1 MVAQAKSL
9 KPAPEDSPDLARGK
23 LIDAGCELVLEHYKE
38 GTGLR
43 EVYAYLNAGAVS
55 KRAGLSR
62 GLIYHYWGDGES
74 SSGSAFEAFLVSVS
88 DRLLERSSVPEDL
101 SEMAAYLPS
110 NMTDMILEITGYE
123 LDRTSGEEA
132 PLWNA
137 TEMLALHGLFSKA
150 ETERTLEGLDA
161 FWEVGLGQIQREPL
175 PPLGYRELSI
185 ASSNLITGFAS
196 PVLGT
201 HERLWKEYDWPGSE
215 ERESSTRPWTL
226 LAIAMESIILG
237 MTRPVDKS

>member
-1 MVAQAKSL
+1 M
-9 KPAPEDSPDLARGK
+9 DSENAAEIARGR
-23 LIDAGCELVLEHYKE
+23 LIDAGCELVLEHYAQ

-62 GLIYHYWGDGES
+62 GLLYHYWGES
-74 SSGSAFEAFLVSVS
+74 GSANPSAFEAYLGSVS
-88 DRLLERSSVPEDL
+88 DRLLQRSSVPEDL
-101 SEMAAYLPS
+101 AEMATYLPS
-110 NMTDMILEITGYE
+110 NMTDLILEITAFE
-123 LDRTSGEEA
+123 LERTSGEEA

-137 TEMLALHGLFSKA
+137 TEMLALHGLFSNS
-150 ETERTLEGLDA
+150 ETEETLKRLDG
-161 FWEVGLGQIQREPL
+161 FWTVGLGQIDREPI

-201 HERLWKEYDWPGSE
+201 PERLWKEYDWPGSE

-226 LAIAMESIILG
+226 LAICMESLIVG
-237 MTRPVDKS
+237 MTRPV

>member
-1 MVAQAKSL
+1 MPDRENPTQL
-9 KPAPEDSPDLARGK
+9 DSENAATIARCK
-23 LIDAGCELVLEHYKE
+23 LIEAGCELVLEHYAQ

-62 GLIYHYWGDGES
+62 GLLYHYWGDAGS
-74 SSGSAFEAFLVSVS
+74 ANSSAFEAYLGSVS
-88 DRLLERSSVPEDL
+88 DRLLQRSSVPEDL
-101 SEMAAYLPS
+101 AEMAKYLPS
-110 NMTDMILEITGYE
+110 NMTDLIVEITAAE
-123 LDRTSGEEA
+123 LERTSGEEA

-137 TEMLALHGLFSKA
+137 TEMLALHGMYSDS
-150 ETERTLEGLDA
+150 ETEETLKRLDD
-161 FWEVGLGQIQREPL
+161 FWTVGLARIAREPL

-196 PVLGT
+196 PVLGSPD
-201 HERLWKEYDWPGSE
+201 RLWKEYDWPGSQ

-226 LAIAMESIILG
+226 LAISMESLILG
-237 MTRPVDKS
+237 MTRPV